1 MCVCVCV
8 CVCSWAAG
16 GGVLQ
21 VAIVI
26 GVPPPGAVEAL
37 AKHSYNNIN
46 NIYWKST
53 KSRRNRF
60 AQHTPP
66 AAISR

>member
-1 MCVCVCV
+1 M
-8 CVCSWAAG
+8 
-16 GGVLQ
+16 LQ